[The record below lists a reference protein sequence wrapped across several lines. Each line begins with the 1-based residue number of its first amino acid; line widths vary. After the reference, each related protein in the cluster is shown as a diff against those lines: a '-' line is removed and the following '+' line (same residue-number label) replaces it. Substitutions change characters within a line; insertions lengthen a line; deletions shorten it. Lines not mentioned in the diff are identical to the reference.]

1 MGGSSS
7 LQTWSRSCRGQTEV
21 CRVALRLVF
30 RGGPNELEQ
39 VGSANS
45 PLAVDRLYD
54 HRHRQLRRHGTGGTS
69 RLGGLLAAAPAL
81 PAAVH
86 RPVHG
91 RVALCYQV
99 AQRETHCRTG
109 SDIMVGRPSR
119 KSAKIAKKAA
129 A

>member
-7 LQTWSRSCRGQTEV
+7 LQTWSRSWRGQTEV
-21 CRVALRLVF
+21 CCVALRLVF

-54 HRHRQLRRHGTGGTS
+54 HCHRQLRRYGTWGTC

-86 RPVHG
+86 RPVHV
-91 RVALCYQV
+91 RFALCY
-99 AQRETHCRTG
+99 HL
-109 SDIMVGRPSR
+109 P
-119 KSAKIAKKAA
+119 
-129 A
+129 